1 MQEREKG
8 LFCDGKS
15 LARYVDCEHQDVEL
29 MANTDV
35 SKINLTPTNV
45 QQCTFVEVRF
55 ILIKLMHGTSNVKFT
70 DVSIS
75 VYWLAR

>member
-15 LARYVDCEHQDVEL
+15 MARYVDCEHQDVEL

-35 SKINLTPTNV
+35 SKINLTPDK
-45 QQCTFVEVRF
+45 CT
-55 ILIKLMHGTSNVKFT
+55 T
-70 DVSIS
+70 
-75 VYWLAR
+75 VYICRSKIYFNQINARNK